1 MNHNSGYATS
11 QIFIGGRNP
20 MVGEENIATG
30 YIISHE
36 LTWTEQ
42 VVNRNMMQT
51 DGACGMSGT
60 RKKKHQQQNRRH
72 AKKADHN
79 KSTTLR
85 TLMNGI
91 KTNAECGYDVE
102 STARKKQKSRDRE
115 PLKGAFLSY
124 SLSRQPRAQ
133 PEELVQ
139 PFPFRFSMKKSM

>member
-1 MNHNSGYATS
+1 MKKKERDNWSEMNHNSGYATS

-51 DGACGMSGT
+51 DGAWGMSGT

-79 KSTTLR
+79 K
-85 TLMNGI
+85 
-91 KTNAECGYDVE
+91 
-102 STARKKQKSRDRE
+102 KKHNTPNTDEWYKN
-115 PLKGAFLSY
+115 KC
-124 SLSRQPRAQ
+124 
-133 PEELVQ
+133 
-139 PFPFRFSMKKSM
+139 